1 MTRWPNIKVLPD
13 GFRADLTECAHRN
26 ITEGVP
32 SLAGAWPAKRT
43 KPPNHPMHSISAALR
58 TDFALHMACHCH
70 NRSRKRNANVNAAI
84 DLTIDPANDPERQG
98 ENCRTQAF
106 FGEKW
111 CMCFVLLGGG
121 RIGAKL
127 PETQTIFNAAL
138 TIAAQMLR
146 AFQAFLV
153 DNFYRV
159 PRGPCHRQ
167 LASKQA
173 SQRQKIHKPTA
184 GHSSL
189 PSVAVLLQLYHS
201 RCFRLLQKSFLEHL
215 SSKGREIGGR
225 SSVSM
230 VALN

>member
-84 DLTIDPANDPERQG
+84 DLTIDPANDPEHQG
-98 ENCRTQAF
+98 GNCRTQAF

-111 CMCFVLLGGG
+111 CMCLFLLGGG

-153 DNFYRV
+153 DNVFIVCHVDHVTASWLPSKHHNDKKYINQRLAIH
-159 PRGPCHRQ
+159 RCHRW
-167 LASKQA
+167 LCCCNF
-173 SQRQKIHKPTA
+173 IIP
-184 GHSSL
+184 
-189 PSVAVLLQLYHS
+189 AVLD
-201 RCFRLLQKSFLEHL
+201 
-215 SSKGREIGGR
+215 SSKNHFWNTFRRKGGR
-225 SSVSM
+225 
-230 VALN
+230 

>member
-1 MTRWPNIKVLPD
+1 
-13 GFRADLTECAHRN
+13 
-26 ITEGVP
+26 
-32 SLAGAWPAKRT
+32 
-43 KPPNHPMHSISAALR
+43 
-58 TDFALHMACHCH
+58 
-70 NRSRKRNANVNAAI
+70 
-84 DLTIDPANDPERQG
+84 
-98 ENCRTQAF
+98 
-106 FGEKW
+106 
-111 CMCFVLLGGG
+111 MCFVLLGGG

-153 DNFYRV
+153 DNVYRV

-215 SSKGREIGGR
+215 SSKGRKIGGR

-230 VALN
+230 VALNWMMRVLQQDNARLKSCCLFFILNKRYHVARQ

>member
-84 DLTIDPANDPERQG
+84 DLTIDPANDPEHQG
-98 ENCRTQAF
+98 GNCRTQAF

-111 CMCFVLLGGG
+111 CMCLFLLGGG

-173 SQRQKIHKPTA
+173 SQRQKYINQRLAIHRCHRWLCYCNFIIP
-184 GHSSL
+184 
-189 PSVAVLLQLYHS
+189 AVLD
-201 RCFRLLQKSFLEHL
+201 
-215 SSKGREIGGR
+215 SSKIIFGTPFVEREGDRG
-225 SSVSM
+225 
-230 VALN
+230 